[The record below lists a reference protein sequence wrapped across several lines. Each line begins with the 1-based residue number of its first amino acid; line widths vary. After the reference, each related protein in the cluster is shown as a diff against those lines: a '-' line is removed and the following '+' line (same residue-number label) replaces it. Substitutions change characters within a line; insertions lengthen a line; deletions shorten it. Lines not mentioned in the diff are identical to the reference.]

1 MILFVNSSVVSDKD
15 FNNPML
21 IHESVW
27 IQSFEKF
34 FVVHN
39 HLSYFIFMWFPIRP
53 NCDKFIMVSERR
65 LQLPRIA
72 TGAKTIFSMTN

>member
-1 MILFVNSSVVSDKD
+1 MVSDKD

-21 IHESVW
+21 IHEPVW

-34 FVVHN
+34 FVEHRSVHN
-39 HLSYFIFMWFPIRP
+39 HLSYFIFVWFPTRP

-72 TGAKTIFSMTN
+72 TGAETIFSMTN